1 MPQEESVLR
10 LGRDEALEA
19 ARLWQECGDAREF
32 ACRVLGGVMNALM
45 DSEAQ
50 QMCGASRNE
59 RSDGRENSRNG
70 YRPRS
75 LKTAVGDVELEIPKL
90 RHGTYYPEGML
101 ARWSRVDTSV
111 ASIVQEMYVCGVST
125 RKVERVAS
133 KLGISSLSSS
143 EVSSLCSDLD
153 AEVEEFRRRDL
164 SGTPC
169 CYLWLDATYMSCR
182 VGSSVVSQGVVT
194 AIGLGADGRKHFLG
208 CDVVD
213 TESEDSWAAFLGGLR
228 ERGLAGVRLV
238 VSDSHAGLVAAVS
251 RLFQGCAWQRCVTHL
266 QRNLQSACSGRP
278 EDSKAAVRDLVH
290 AAVYQDDPDLARC
303 VWAEAWI
310 GYTDVD
316 SSGRG
321 AGDGR
326 AVYEGPQAPEAFHR
340 RVQEADS
347 RPLQRRQAQARDHG
361 RVRPRQEHRG
371 EVDQVDKR
379 DRFAARRGQPHARAE
394 PDPGARAR
402 EPQAPDGGR
411 RLKTSGA
418 DIRSK
423 VRAIAANEGR
433 YPISAQ
439 CRLLGV
445 ARSTYYSM
453 RSRADRPA
461 APDPAAPAVVAA
473 HAASKGRYGSRK
485 IKASLERSGV
495 TVSRRRVCRIMRENG
510 LVSAYGRKRF
520 KVHPG
525 AVNEADVP
533 NVVARGFG
541 GRAPRT
547 HICSDLTYVR
557 VGASW
562 NYVCLLVDLYNREIV
577 GHSAG
582 PRKDARLVK
591 SAFATLSFPIS
602 DIEVFHTD
610 RGSEFDNAEIDLML
624 EAFGIERSLSAKGCP
639 YDNAVDEST
648 NRILKAE
655 LVHRETFGTTRELR
669 AKLSDYV
676 HWYNNFRIHSTLG
689 YMSPVEFR
697 EAGLCL
703 PESSK

>member
-111 ASIVQEMYVCGVST
+111 AAIVQEMYVCGVST

-133 KLGISSLSSS
+133 RLGISSLSSS
-143 EVSSLCSDLD
+143 EVSRLCSELD
-153 AEVEEFRRRDL
+153 AEVAEFRRRDL

-238 VSDSHAGLVAAVS
+238 VSDSHAGLVAAAS

-303 VWAEAWI
+303 VWAEAAPWVASVSARA
-310 GYTDVD
+310 GEVFEQAED
-316 SSGRG
+316 S
-321 AGDGR
+321 ALL
-326 AVYEGPQAPEAFHR
+326 A
-340 RVQEADS
+340 S
-347 RPLQRRQAQARDHG
+347 RPSPG
-361 RVRPRQEHRG
+361 RTGPSS
-371 EVDQVDKR
+371 
-379 DRFAARRGQPHARAE
+379 
-394 PDPGARAR
+394 
-402 EPQAPDGGR
+402 APT
-411 RLKTSGA
+411 TSRNA
-418 DIRSK
+418 
-423 VRAIAANEGR
+423 
-433 YPISAQ
+433 PT
-439 CRLLGV
+439 
-445 ARSTYYSM
+445 ARSS
-453 RSRADRPA
+453 A
-461 APDPAAPAVVAA
+461 ATGSCSPSP
-473 HAASKGRYGSRK
+473 RGSRCC
-485 IKASLERSGV
+485 A
-495 TVSRRRVCRIMRENG
+495 
-510 LVSAYGRKRF
+510 
-520 KVHPG
+520 
-525 AVNEADVP
+525 
-533 NVVARGFG
+533 
-541 GRAPRT
+541 
-547 HICSDLTYVR
+547 
-557 VGASW
+557 
-562 NYVCLLVDLYNREIV
+562 
-577 GHSAG
+577 
-582 PRKDARLVK
+582 
-591 SAFATLSFPIS
+591 
-602 DIEVFHTD
+602 
-610 RGSEFDNAEIDLML
+610 
-624 EAFGIERSLSAKGCP
+624 
-639 YDNAVDEST
+639 
-648 NRILKAE
+648 
-655 LVHRETFGTTRELR
+655 
-669 AKLSDYV
+669 
-676 HWYNNFRIHSTLG
+676 
-689 YMSPVEFR
+689 
-697 EAGLCL
+697 
-703 PESSK
+703 

>member
-32 ACRVLGGVMNALM
+32 ACRVLGSVMNALM

-111 ASIVQEMYVCGVST
+111 AAIVQEMYVCGVST

-153 AEVEEFRRRDL
+153 AEVAEFRRRDL

-278 EDSKAAVRDLVH
+278 EDSA
-290 AAVYQDDPDLARC
+290 LAFTAFPRAH
-303 VWAEAWI
+303 WAKLR
-310 GYTDVD
+310 TNN
-316 SSGRG
+316 
-321 AGDGR
+321 
-326 AVYEGPQAPEAFHR
+326 
-340 RVQEADS
+340 VQERANREIKRRYRVVQSFPS
-347 RPLQRRQAQARDHG
+347 RESMLRLTCASLMETEGQWSQQRVFSEAS
-361 RVRPRQEHRG
+361 
-371 EVDQVDKR
+371 
-379 DRFAARRGQPHARAE
+379 AAEGFAE
-394 PDPGARAR
+394 P
-402 EPQAPDGGR
+402 
-411 RLKTSGA
+411 
-418 DIRSK
+418 
-423 VRAIAANEGR
+423 
-433 YPISAQ
+433 
-439 CRLLGV
+439 
-445 ARSTYYSM
+445 
-453 RSRADRPA
+453 ADRPA
-461 APDPAAPAVVAA
+461 PTE
-473 HAASKGRYGSRK
+473 G
-485 IKASLERSGV
+485 
-495 TVSRRRVCRIMRENG
+495 RRRA
-510 LVSAYGRKRF
+510 LGR
-520 KVHPG
+520 
-525 AVNEADVP
+525 
-533 NVVARGFG
+533 
-541 GRAPRT
+541 RA
-547 HICSDLTYVR
+547 
-557 VGASW
+557 
-562 NYVCLLVDLYNREIV
+562 REIV
-577 GHSAG
+577 DEIVE
-582 PRKDARLVK
+582 R
-591 SAFATLSFPIS
+591 
-602 DIEVFHTD
+602 
-610 RGSEFDNAEIDLML
+610 RG
-624 EAFGIERSLSAKGCP
+624 
-639 YDNAVDEST
+639 
-648 NRILKAE
+648 LKKE
-655 LVHRETFGTTRELR
+655 
-669 AKLSDYV
+669 
-676 HWYNNFRIHSTLG
+676 
-689 YMSPVEFR
+689 
-697 EAGLCL
+697 
-703 PESSK
+703 

>member
-50 QMCGASRNE
+50 QMCGAGRNE

-111 ASIVQEMYVCGVST
+111 AAIVQEMYVCGVST

-153 AEVEEFRRRDL
+153 AEVAEFRRRDL

-194 AIGLGADGRKHFLG
+194 AIGLGDDGRKRFLG

-278 EDSKAAVRDLVH
+278 EDSA
-290 AAVYQDDPDLARC
+290 LAFTAFPRAH
-303 VWAEAWI
+303 WAKLR
-310 GYTDVD
+310 TNN
-316 SSGRG
+316 
-321 AGDGR
+321 
-326 AVYEGPQAPEAFHR
+326 
-340 RVQEADS
+340 VQERANREIKRRYRVVQSFPS
-347 RPLQRRQAQARDHG
+347 RESMLRLTCASLMETEGQWSQQRVFSEAS
-361 RVRPRQEHRG
+361 
-371 EVDQVDKR
+371 
-379 DRFAARRGQPHARAE
+379 AAEGFAE
-394 PDPGARAR
+394 P
-402 EPQAPDGGR
+402 
-411 RLKTSGA
+411 
-418 DIRSK
+418 
-423 VRAIAANEGR
+423 
-433 YPISAQ
+433 
-439 CRLLGV
+439 
-445 ARSTYYSM
+445 
-453 RSRADRPA
+453 ADRPA
-461 APDPAAPAVVAA
+461 PTE
-473 HAASKGRYGSRK
+473 G
-485 IKASLERSGV
+485 
-495 TVSRRRVCRIMRENG
+495 RRRA
-510 LVSAYGRKRF
+510 LGR
-520 KVHPG
+520 
-525 AVNEADVP
+525 
-533 NVVARGFG
+533 
-541 GRAPRT
+541 RA
-547 HICSDLTYVR
+547 
-557 VGASW
+557 
-562 NYVCLLVDLYNREIV
+562 REIV
-577 GHSAG
+577 DEIVE
-582 PRKDARLVK
+582 R
-591 SAFATLSFPIS
+591 
-602 DIEVFHTD
+602 
-610 RGSEFDNAEIDLML
+610 RG
-624 EAFGIERSLSAKGCP
+624 
-639 YDNAVDEST
+639 
-648 NRILKAE
+648 LKKE
-655 LVHRETFGTTRELR
+655 
-669 AKLSDYV
+669 
-676 HWYNNFRIHSTLG
+676 
-689 YMSPVEFR
+689 
-697 EAGLCL
+697 
-703 PESSK
+703 

>member
-75 LKTAVGDVELEIPKL
+75 LKTAVGDV
-90 RHGTYYPEGML
+90 
-101 ARWSRVDTSV
+101 
-111 ASIVQEMYVCGVST
+111 ST

-153 AEVEEFRRRDL
+153 AEVAEFRSRDL

-303 VWAEAWI
+303 VWAEAAPWVASVSARA
-310 GYTDVD
+310 GEVFEQAED
-316 SSGRG
+316 S
-321 AGDGR
+321 ALAFTAFPR
-326 AVYEGPQAPEAFHR
+326 AHWAKLR
-340 RVQEADS
+340 TNNVQERANREIKRRYRVVQSFPS
-347 RPLQRRQAQARDHG
+347 RESMLRLTCASLMETEGQWSQQRVFSEAS
-361 RVRPRQEHRG
+361 
-371 EVDQVDKR
+371 
-379 DRFAARRGQPHARAE
+379 AAEGFAE
-394 PDPGARAR
+394 P
-402 EPQAPDGGR
+402 
-411 RLKTSGA
+411 
-418 DIRSK
+418 
-423 VRAIAANEGR
+423 
-433 YPISAQ
+433 
-439 CRLLGV
+439 
-445 ARSTYYSM
+445 
-453 RSRADRPA
+453 ADRPA
-461 APDPAAPAVVAA
+461 PTE
-473 HAASKGRYGSRK
+473 G
-485 IKASLERSGV
+485 
-495 TVSRRRVCRIMRENG
+495 RRRA
-510 LVSAYGRKRF
+510 LGR
-520 KVHPG
+520 
-525 AVNEADVP
+525 
-533 NVVARGFG
+533 
-541 GRAPRT
+541 RA
-547 HICSDLTYVR
+547 
-557 VGASW
+557 
-562 NYVCLLVDLYNREIV
+562 REIV
-577 GHSAG
+577 DEIVE
-582 PRKDARLVK
+582 K
-591 SAFATLSFPIS
+591 
-602 DIEVFHTD
+602 
-610 RGSEFDNAEIDLML
+610 RG
-624 EAFGIERSLSAKGCP
+624 
-639 YDNAVDEST
+639 
-648 NRILKAE
+648 LKKE
-655 LVHRETFGTTRELR
+655 
-669 AKLSDYV
+669 
-676 HWYNNFRIHSTLG
+676 
-689 YMSPVEFR
+689 
-697 EAGLCL
+697 
-703 PESSK
+703 